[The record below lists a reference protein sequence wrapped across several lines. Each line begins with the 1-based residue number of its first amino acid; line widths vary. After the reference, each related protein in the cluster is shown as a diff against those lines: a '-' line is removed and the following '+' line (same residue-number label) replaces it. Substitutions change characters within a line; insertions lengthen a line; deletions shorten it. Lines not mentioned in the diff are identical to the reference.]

1 MGGGTIG
8 TPDAFKTEVERRIET
23 LGVRTSKLETRA
35 DSAAKR
41 LSEQGERLFRLE
53 HPGMPLPEDA
63 APVAPPADK
72 IAQRIIDAEQRAEKA
87 EGDVRALL
95 AAARDVIL
103 EGEHPSNPSID
114 NWAWQ
119 IRNFG
124 EDRRACYRL
133 LERELA
139 TVEVLHAQQ
148 VALMHVVDHESKCVD
163 PATAMPRAGEMI
175 KTLAATLAGSR
186 DNRRRER
193 AEAASTARQLA
204 AECDRLQNAW
214 AVLAAQATDFS
225 TRLSHAWTALRD
237 AGFRPAANDPQPN
250 LAALIASS
258 LESLRR
264 DAVLATDGLAEL
276 KHLRDCLAAVIPYAE
291 TRAEDMSDS
300 ETENAAPAAAAW
312 RAVTAAKKA
321 IGLGPN
327 DAPTL
332 IGSPDPDPSDV
343 PACGEQPSV
352 EAPAAA
358 EAAEACNCPTAHG
371 PASVLS
377 HDCPVHGRPVAG
389 A

>member
-53 HPGMPLPEDA
+53 HPGTLPEDA
-63 APVAPPADK
+63 APVAQPPDK

-95 AAARDVIL
+95 AAARD
-103 EGEHPSNPSID
+103 
-114 NWAWQ
+114 
-119 IRNFG
+119 
-124 EDRRACYRL
+124 
-133 LERELA
+133 
-139 TVEVLHAQQ
+139 VEVLHAQQ

-193 AEAASTARQLA
+193 AEAALTARQLA

-327 DAPTL
+327 DAPIL

-377 HDCPVHGRPVAG
+377 HDCPVHGRPVARG
-389 A
+389 CTCGHCGKEVDPGCPSHGT

>member
-8 TPDAFKTEVERRIET
+8 TPDAFKTEVERRIE
-23 LGVRTSKLETRA
+23 VLEARVA
-35 DSAAKR
+35 
-41 LSEQGERLFRLE
+41 RLE
-53 HPGMPLPEDA
+53 HPGSHDA
-63 APVAPPADK
+63 HVDEVAKYIAVTATEPNFTDK
-72 IAQRIIDAEQRAEKA
+72 VAQRIIDAEAHADRA
-87 EGDVRALL
+87 
-95 AAARDVIL
+95 
-103 EGEHPSNPSID
+103 
-114 NWAWQ
+114 
-119 IRNFG
+119 
-124 EDRRACYRL
+124 
-133 LERELA
+133 
-139 TVEVLHAQQ
+139 
-148 VALMHVVDHESKCVD
+148 
-163 PATAMPRAGEMI
+163 
-175 KTLAATLAGSR
+175 
-186 DNRRRER
+186 
-193 AEAASTARQLA
+193 
-204 AECDRLQNAW
+204 
-214 AVLAAQATDFS
+214 AAQATDFS

-327 DAPTL
+327 DAPIL